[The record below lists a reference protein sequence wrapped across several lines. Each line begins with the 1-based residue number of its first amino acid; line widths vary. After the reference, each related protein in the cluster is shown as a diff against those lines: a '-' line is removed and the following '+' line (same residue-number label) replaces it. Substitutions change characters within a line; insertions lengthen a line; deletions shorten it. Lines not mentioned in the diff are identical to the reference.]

1 MASRSPSRQSD
12 SSFGSTP
19 QTQESSVGFFKK
31 IWQNTGLDRPT
42 VLLMMKYQ
50 AMPVAHEYTTLG
62 YLVAIISI
70 LGFAIMPR
78 AKFIQMMIFDVLAI
92 CIAACFALL
101 TMYSSVKAR
110 QHTSTNGS
118 DTYNSSASAVSGVW
132 LFFQIWMVHTFRA
145 KYPQLQFPV
154 IIYAIFA
161 NVSSVYAPTM
171 MNMASAI
178 SLVERMLKSFLT
190 GLGISTATSMF
201 ILPMTSRQ
209 AVFKQM
215 SGYISG
221 LRSALNAHAVY
232 FESLEKDDMFG
243 RAETFDDARE
253 KFGKKGKVYS
263 PEAEAIR
270 SAIRQITDVHAK
282 LHGDLTFAKR
292 EIALGKLGPDDLQ
305 AIFRHLR
312 QIMIPVVGLSF
323 VVDIFQRLSDYNRWN
338 QPIDMNIEV
347 VPEDVRQRVVHEW
360 NDIMRAVHDPFAMMI
375 KTIDE
380 GLLHTSYV
388 FRLTKPPKRTNAAS
402 SATNDNASDENKDV
416 EASAEDT
423 APGEKAFT
431 EHFEKQLGE
440 FRSAK
445 RLALQTWA
453 EEKGIK
459 LPPDFFDH
467 PTSPD
472 ILQSDFLDTSATQ
485 KERSRRQLYLFLY
498 MEQLLYSTGQTVL
511 DFVRYANHVEAKGK
525 LSRTRLIIPGG
536 KRIWKWVGSF
546 LSAEDAHDDDNL
558 GDIHTQNNILQL
570 GEAYRLRKD
579 PEHLPPTTLFQKC
592 GDKIRVLPWF
602 LRSFESTYGFRV
614 ALATMTIAVVAFLH
628 DTQTF
633 FTHQRLVWAMIMVNL
648 SMSPTSGQ
656 SIFSF
661 VLRILG
667 TTIAMVAS
675 LLIWYIPGQKTPGV
689 IVFLFIFVS
698 MGFYIPIKLFRF
710 RVVGMISIVTTTMI
724 IAYELQVRRVG
735 EAVAT
740 SNGQPFYP
748 IYLLAPYRLAT
759 VSGGIAV
766 AFFWTF
772 FPYPISEHS
781 ILRQSLGAS
790 LYLLANYYSIIHET
804 ISGRM
809 RGDEGDYLLKSS
821 AGRKLEKARH
831 KVFSKQMLMLA
842 GLRTYSEFLRWE
854 VPIGGQFPKKQYDSI
869 ILCVENIVNYLSLLG
884 YASDTLM
891 NLGDGDDV
899 SDTAW
904 MHDFR
909 RLVGTAKVTT
919 HEVTSLLCLLS
930 ASITNRQP
938 LPPYLKAP
946 RPYSFTKRLEALDSD
961 ILSLRHIAE
970 PGFAAFAV
978 LQIST
983 RCIVGDVDRLLR
995 CTNDGCRSRHQ
1006 NPAASG
1012 TSSTC
1017 RTAQVA
1023 LLYSHIVEMAQV
1035 KLDRSLLEQSAKKT
1049 VLITGA
1055 ARGIGAATARLFN
1068 NFGAN
1073 VILADL
1079 AELKDAAE
1087 EVIQTQLAHPERA
1100 KFFPTNIVNWAEL
1113 TACFEAAIAKFG
1125 SIDIVV
1131 ANAGIMES
1139 HPVFD
1144 LNAVDENGRL
1154 VENEDAGRV
1163 IDVNLKGTLNTLRL
1177 GLHYM
1182 KSDPEGLNK
1191 SILLVASTSSYF
1203 GGTGVGAYIASKH
1216 GVLGLLRASQD
1227 VARKNGVRV
1236 NAVAP
1241 FFTPTHI
1248 TAGFSERW
1256 GQAGLERN
1264 TPDGVAEAI
1273 ALVALDSGRQGHC
1286 ILAAGKYLR
1295 ELEETRT
1302 KLFSSWLGEDVTEFM
1317 ASAMQF
1323 LVSIGGYV
1331 LPRR

>member
-1 MASRSPSRQSD
+1 
-12 SSFGSTP
+12 
-19 QTQESSVGFFKK
+19 
-31 IWQNTGLDRPT
+31 
-42 VLLMMKYQ
+42 
-50 AMPVAHEYTTLG
+50 MPVAHEYTTLG

-92 CIAACFALL
+92 GIAACFALL

-110 QHTSTNGS
+110 QHTSTNDT

-171 MNMASAI
+171 MDMASAI
-178 SLVERMLKSFLT
+178 SLVERMLKAFLT

-215 SGYISG
+215 SGYITG
-221 LRSALNAHAVY
+221 LRSALTAHAVY

-416 EASAEDT
+416 EASAEDS

-536 KRIWKWVGSF
+536 KRIWKWAGSF

-724 IAYELQVRRVG
+724 IGYELQVRRVG

-995 CTNDGCRSRHQ
+995 HVKSLVGELDFSFHAVTTTESM
-1006 NPAASG
+1006 AASRMPSRMG
-1012 TSSTC
+1012 SRVDVGEIPPSS
-1017 RTAQVA
+1017 
-1023 LLYSHIVEMAQV
+1023 HG
-1035 KLDRSLLEQSAKKT
+1035 DRDKT
-1049 VLITGA
+1049 
-1055 ARGIGAATARLFN
+1055 
-1068 NFGAN
+1068 
-1073 VILADL
+1073 D
-1079 AELKDAAE
+1079 
-1087 EVIQTQLAHPERA
+1087 
-1100 KFFPTNIVNWAEL
+1100 
-1113 TACFEAAIAKFG
+1113 
-1125 SIDIVV
+1125 
-1131 ANAGIMES
+1131 
-1139 HPVFD
+1139 
-1144 LNAVDENGRL
+1144 
-1154 VENEDAGRV
+1154 
-1163 IDVNLKGTLNTLRL
+1163 
-1177 GLHYM
+1177 
-1182 KSDPEGLNK
+1182 
-1191 SILLVASTSSYF
+1191 
-1203 GGTGVGAYIASKH
+1203 
-1216 GVLGLLRASQD
+1216 
-1227 VARKNGVRV
+1227 
-1236 NAVAP
+1236 
-1241 FFTPTHI
+1241 
-1248 TAGFSERW
+1248 
-1256 GQAGLERN
+1256 
-1264 TPDGVAEAI
+1264 
-1273 ALVALDSGRQGHC
+1273 
-1286 ILAAGKYLR
+1286 
-1295 ELEETRT
+1295 
-1302 KLFSSWLGEDVTEFM
+1302 
-1317 ASAMQF
+1317 
-1323 LVSIGGYV
+1323 
-1331 LPRR
+1331 